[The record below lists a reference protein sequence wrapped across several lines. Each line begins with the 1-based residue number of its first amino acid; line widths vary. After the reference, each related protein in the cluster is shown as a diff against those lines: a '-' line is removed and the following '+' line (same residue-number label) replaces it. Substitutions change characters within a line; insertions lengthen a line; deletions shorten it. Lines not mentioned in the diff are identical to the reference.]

1 MKPINVFIYPM
12 KAYRQRTKSE
22 FVKTCIARYKKAI
35 IVLLFQAVIC
45 KSMTPFTS

>member
-22 FVKTCIARYKKAI
+22 FDKNMYWAI
-35 IVLLFQAVIC
+35 
-45 KSMTPFTS
+45 